1 MSDAIITNKTN
12 MADFWSCSFKIKIQD
27 AVRDGHDNGESS
39 ESNTDSSWG
48 HSQNAV
54 SCFEL
59 HPMLVSL
66 SLGDSL
72 VYMSTIAFM
81 SPG

>member
-1 MSDAIITNKTN
+1 M
-12 MADFWSCSFKIKIQD
+12 
-27 AVRDGHDNGESS
+27 RDVHDSVESS
-39 ESNTDSSWG
+39 ESDTDSSWG
-48 HSQNAV
+48 HLHNAV

-72 VYMSTIAFM
+72 VYMSTMAFM
-81 SPG
+81 PPGQNSFVLFAL